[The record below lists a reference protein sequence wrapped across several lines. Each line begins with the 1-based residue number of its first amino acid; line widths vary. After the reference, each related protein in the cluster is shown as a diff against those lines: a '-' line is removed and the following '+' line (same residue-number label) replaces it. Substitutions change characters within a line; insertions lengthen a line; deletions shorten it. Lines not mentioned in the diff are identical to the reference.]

1 MGFTIELVDISSNNV
16 TVVQTENTTVN
27 IEGVVPF
34 TRYYA
39 RVAAFT
45 MVGTGP
51 YTEGISFLTLEDG
64 ENTNS

>member
-1 MGFTIELVDISSNNV
+1 M
-16 TVVQTENTTVN
+16 
-27 IEGVVPF
+27 PF